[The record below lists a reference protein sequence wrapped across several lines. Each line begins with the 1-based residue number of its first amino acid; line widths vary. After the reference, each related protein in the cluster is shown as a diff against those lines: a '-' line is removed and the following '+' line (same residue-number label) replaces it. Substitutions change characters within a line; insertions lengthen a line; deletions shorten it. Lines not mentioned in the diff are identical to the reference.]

1 MYKILLSRWVA
12 GGQAV
17 FAAYLSTCT
26 PTPSS
31 LKDLLHATS
40 ILHRS
45 DPPSQSASSLSRGTH
60 VKHRPSSVKRISETY
75 SDKVVTVR

>member
-1 MYKILLSRWVA
+1 VYKILLSRWVA

-31 LKDLLHATS
+31 LKDLHATS

-60 VKHRPSSVKRISETY
+60 VKHRPSSVKRVSDTH